1 MLLQH
6 NKNNLSGRFWWS
18 IHWLR
23 KSVPSNPE
31 GKSDCLTGNTQN
43 FARVIGCLIV
53 TLSELYTVIFCPRA
67 SDKIH
72 HLIYFYIEY
81 LEKGRDSKTTYVQPP
96 FYIYTYVRSECACV
110 HLSPKKSVKNS
121 FLFWISKLQLW
132 GSHSNERRVPG
143 EGTNQSGTREQ
154 PSKLRREAPLCSTAV
169 SVPIYLVSMRS
180 FSSPRL

>member
-1 MLLQH
+1 MEDSDGAFTDLGSPFPLTL
-6 NKNNLSGRFWWS
+6 KESLTA
-18 IHWLR
+18 WLEIP
-23 KSVPSNPE
+23 KTLPGSLVIS
-31 GKSDCLTGNTQN
+31 SWHCLN
-43 FARVIGCLIV
+43 FIQLF
-53 TLSELYTVIFCPRA
+53 FCPCA

-96 FYIYTYVRSECACV
+96 FYIYTYVCSECACV